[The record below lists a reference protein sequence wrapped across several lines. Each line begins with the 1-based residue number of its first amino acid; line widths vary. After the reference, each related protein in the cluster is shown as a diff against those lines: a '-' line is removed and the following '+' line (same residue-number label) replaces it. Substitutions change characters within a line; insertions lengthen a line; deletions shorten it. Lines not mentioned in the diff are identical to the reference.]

1 MKRDKLLGI
10 EIIALSLVLAAVG
23 WLILPDTLI
32 IQIGVNGQASNT
44 LPKLPA
50 LLIPLA
56 LSCVFSGLYMGNA
69 TGRRSRDLLVAVAG
83 IGMSIV
89 MIVVNLAMQP

>member
-1 MKRDKLLGI
+1 MKKEKALGI
-10 EIIALSLVLAAVG
+10 GIIALSLVLTLVG

-32 IQIGVNGQASNT
+32 IQIGANGQASNT

-56 LSCVFSGLYMGNA
+56 LSCVFSGLYLGNV
-69 TGRRSRDLLVAVAG
+69 TGRRSRDLLLAVAG
-83 IGMSIV
+83 IGLSIV

>member
-1 MKRDKLLGI
+1 MKKDKVLGI
-10 EIIALSLVLAAVG
+10 GIIALSLVLTVVG

-32 IQIGVNGQASNT
+32 IQIGADGRASNT

-56 LSCVFSGLYMGNA
+56 LSCVCSGLYMGNV
-69 TGRRSRDLLVAVAG
+69 TNRRSRDLLLAVAG
-83 IGMSIV
+83 IGLSIV
-89 MIVVNLAMQP
+89 TIIINLAMQP